1 MNRFSQANTP
11 FIALLSYD
19 EPKKDIV
26 CEISEAE
33 KLGLKFKFNAKFKGK
48 ISYKFKKFPLKF
60 KIYHKAFKKV
70 QDVMKNS
77 DLIDC
82 SLFSYKTRKFRN
94 FKILKSDVN
103 YERKFLDR
111 NALDE
116 IFAQRGANDDVLIGK
131 NGILTDTTI
140 ANIAILQND
149 IWITPKNHLLKG
161 TIRQRLLNNSF
172 LIERNFG
179 IKELLSAQSFAILNA
194 MIDFLEIKNA
204 KFEIY

>member
-1 MNRFSQANTP
+1 
-11 FIALLSYD
+11 
-19 EPKKDIV
+19 
-26 CEISEAE
+26 
-33 KLGLKFKFNAKFKGK
+33 
-48 ISYKFKKFPLKF
+48 
-60 KIYHKAFKKV
+60 
-70 QDVMKNS
+70 MKNG

-111 NALDE
+111 SALDE
-116 IFAQRGANDDVLIGK
+116 IFAQRDANDDILIEK

-149 IWITPKNHLLKG
+149 IRITPRNPLLKG

-179 IKELLSAQSFAILNA
+179 IKELLNTQSFAILNA

>member
-1 MNRFSQANTP
+1 M
-11 FIALLSYD
+11 
-19 EPKKDIV
+19 
-26 CEISEAE
+26 
-33 KLGLKFKFNAKFKGK
+33 KFKFDAKFKGK
-48 ISYKFKKFPLKF
+48 ISYKLKKFPIKF

-70 QDVMKNS
+70 WDAMKNG

-82 SLFSYKTRKFRN
+82 SLFSYKTQKLKN

-116 IFAQRGANDDVLIGK
+116 IFAQRGANDDLLIGK
-131 NGILTDTTI
+131 NGILTGTTI
-140 ANIAILQND
+140 ANIA

>member
-1 MNRFSQANTP
+1 
-11 FIALLSYD
+11 
-19 EPKKDIV
+19 
-26 CEISEAE
+26 
-33 KLGLKFKFNAKFKGK
+33 
-48 ISYKFKKFPLKF
+48 
-60 KIYHKAFKKV
+60 
-70 QDVMKNS
+70 MKNG

-82 SLFSYKTRKFRN
+82 SLFSYKTQKLKN

-111 NALDE
+111 SALDE
-116 IFAQRGANDDVLIGK
+116 IFAKRGANDDVLIEK

>member
-1 MNRFSQANTP
+1 MNLIKKR
-11 FIALLSYD
+11 ILLFETIKVENYEAQNLEFHLERVKNLIKKELNFDFKNIIKAPNNGLFRAKVIYD
-19 EPKKDIV
+19 ENGNLVD
-26 CEISEAE
+26 CR
-33 KLGLKFKFNAKFKGK
+33 LFKYKMRNFK
-48 ISYKFKKFPLKF
+48 
-60 KIYHKAFKKV
+60 
-70 QDVMKNS
+70 
-77 DLIDC
+77 
-82 SLFSYKTRKFRN
+82 N

-111 NALDE
+111 SALNE
-116 IFAQRGANDDVLIGK
+116 IFAQKGTNDDVLIEK

-149 IWITPKNHLLKG
+149 IWITPKNPLLKG
-161 TIRQRLLNNSF
+161 TTRKRLLNNGF

>member
-1 MNRFSQANTP
+1 
-11 FIALLSYD
+11 
-19 EPKKDIV
+19 
-26 CEISEAE
+26 
-33 KLGLKFKFNAKFKGK
+33 
-48 ISYKFKKFPLKF
+48 
-60 KIYHKAFKKV
+60 
-70 QDVMKNS
+70 MKNG

-82 SLFSYKTRKFRN
+82 SLFSYKTQKLKN

>member
-1 MNRFSQANTP
+1 
-11 FIALLSYD
+11 
-19 EPKKDIV
+19 
-26 CEISEAE
+26 
-33 KLGLKFKFNAKFKGK
+33 
-48 ISYKFKKFPLKF
+48 
-60 KIYHKAFKKV
+60 
-70 QDVMKNS
+70 MKNG

-111 NALDE
+111 SALDE
-116 IFAQRGANDDVLIGK
+116 IFAQRDANDDVLIEK

-149 IWITPKNHLLKG
+149 IRITPKNPLLKG
-161 TIRQRLLNNSF
+161 TTRQRLLNNSF

-179 IKELLSAQSFAILNA
+179 IKELLNAQSFAILNA